1 MCSSDLDIYNA
12 LSKSYKIETYYDI
25 IKKYKDTQFDKHL
38 KQFCQNNNQ
47 YKDVYKWQFDKVKTE
62 DLYNSI
68 VDSSQITLI
77 KSKITETEENETM
90 INTLLNEFN
99 KEYNEIY
106 SEINN
111 YEKNIGKL
119 LLRQLLAK
127 HKADFLVNEE
137 KLGFNVNT
145 LNLWKYHGH
154 RICKSFL
161 SDSRMVDDDEA
172 FPTPTKTAA
181 APSIPKQESTPWN
194 DDDDEDLSFFK
205 NLASN

>member
-1 MCSSDLDIYNA
+1 MYSKLIKSRTISKKKTAKKRIKKPKIIKPKIIKQEPLKPKYERYIIPTFIEPVYTNAEFDFINQEIKILESDIYNA

-90 INTLLNEFN
+90 INTLLNEFD

-111 YEKNIGKL
+111 YEKKL
-119 LLRQLLAK
+119 QKSKRNTQK
-127 HKADFLVNEE
+127 H
-137 KLGFNVNT
+137 
-145 LNLWKYHGH
+145 
-154 RICKSFL
+154 
-161 SDSRMVDDDEA
+161 
-172 FPTPTKTAA
+172 
-181 APSIPKQESTPWN
+181 
-194 DDDDEDLSFFK
+194 
-205 NLASN
+205 

>member
-1 MCSSDLDIYNA
+1 MYTNAEFDFINQEIKILESDIYNA

-111 YEKNIGKL
+111 YEKNKKSSYIVGDFINL
-119 LLRQLLAK
+119 L
-127 HKADFLVNEE
+127 HKVNNLM
-137 KLGFNVNT
+137 KSYSLYVKRGYTSKDDNINNT
-145 LNLWKYHGH
+145 LKSLKL
-154 RICKSFL
+154 RI
-161 SDSRMVDDDEA
+161 
-172 FPTPTKTAA
+172 
-181 APSIPKQESTPWN
+181 
-194 DDDDEDLSFFK
+194 EDIINELKIFDLK
-205 NLASN
+205 NKKIGRAHV